1 MIKNYL
7 VDLEI
12 LTPVIVNN
20 GEVYDFCELIPAD
33 KEVKSKESDG
43 EFEVPLT
50 YRFYT
55 SSNNIFAEMSPQEQ
69 KSFVQ
74 QSVVALQ
81 KRDNDSLKKL
91 RNIVIEKSNKKEW
104 IPGRMLE
111 KAHADLMK
119 KPFQEVSKVF
129 QNPKSKATYIPG
141 SSIKGA
147 MRTAILEYIREN
159 KKLDHWK
166 DMYSERN
173 WYNQRRMGKN
183 FEYEIMLDEP
193 SINVIN
199 DPFKYLKISDFTFE
213 GKDQVTYIAKVG
225 EDKMPIY
232 SAMTNAYSLSSS
244 PVVAKGTISIDDKF
258 FSSLQ
263 LSPNVNDL
271 AKLLDIVQDF
281 FVEKSW
287 NVIVGKGEING
298 QTMRKV
304 HKMIAE
310 NYMNDRG
317 ALLRLGHYTGILNY
331 TFKVNQTDPPKKN
344 PRKDI
349 NKVGGRVVKIEGGII
364 PGICLMRIE
373 DQE

>member
-12 LTPVIVNN
+12 LTPVIVND
-20 GEVYDFCELIPAD
+20 GEVYDFCELIPTD
-33 KEVKSKESDG
+33 KEIRIKENDG
-43 EFEVPLT
+43 NFEVPET
-50 YRFYT
+50 YRFYS
-55 SSNNIFAEMSPQEQ
+55 SSNDIFTEMSSQEQ
-69 KSFVQ
+69 RSLIQ

-81 KRDNDSLKKL
+81 GRDNDSLRKI
-91 RNIVIEKSNKKEW
+91 RNAIVGKSNKKEW
-104 IPGRMLE
+104 VPGRMLAN
-111 KAHADLMK
+111 AHEDLMK

-173 WYNQRRMGKN
+173 WHNQRKMGKN

-193 SINVIN
+193 SIDVIN

-213 GKDQVTYIAKVG
+213 GKDQITYIAKVG
-225 EDKMPIY
+225 DDNKMPIY

-244 PVVAKGTISIDDKF
+244 PVFAKGTISIDEKF
-258 FSSLQ
+258 FSL
-263 LSPNVNDL
+263 LHLLPNINDL
-271 AKLLDIVQDF
+271 VGLLGIVQDF
-281 FVEKSW
+281 YVEKSW
-287 NVIVGKGEING
+287 NNIVDKGEING
-298 QTMRKV
+298 LTMRKV
-304 HKMIAE
+304 HKIIE
-310 NYMNDRG
+310 DNYMNNKG
-317 ALLRLGHYTGILNY
+317 ALLRLGHYIGILNY

-364 PGICLMRIE
+364 PGICLMHVR
-373 DQE
+373 